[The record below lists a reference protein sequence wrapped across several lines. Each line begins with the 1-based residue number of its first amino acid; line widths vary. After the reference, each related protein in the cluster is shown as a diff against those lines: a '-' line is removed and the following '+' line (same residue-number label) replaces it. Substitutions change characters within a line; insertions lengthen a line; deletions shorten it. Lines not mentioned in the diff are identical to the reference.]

1 MPCITLTTAAAVLTA
16 AVIPATASV
25 LASAV
30 IPAAAAPVLTA
41 AAIISPSVRIALTA
55 AAIIFTDVLTAA
67 GRVRKPC
74 FHSFF
79 ILADVAGK
87 TARITAPAADV
98 AADPAFC

>member
-41 AAIISPSVRIALTA
+41 AAGISPSVRIA
-55 AAIIFTDVLTAA
+55 LTAA

>member
-30 IPAAAAPVLTA
+30 IPAAAAPV
-41 AAIISPSVRIALTA
+41 LTA